1 MIVRKIQAQYCQ
13 FKDGALLWI
22 DSKAQ
27 LTLIGSEMDFIHSKL
42 AAEFVFHN
50 PNIESTCGCGE
61 SFNMKKPPSLISPE
75 SSRLESPH
83 QSAEQKK

>member
-1 MIVRKIQAQYCQ
+1 
-13 FKDGALLWI
+13 
-22 DSKAQ
+22 
-27 LTLIGSEMDFIHSKL
+27 MDFIHSKL